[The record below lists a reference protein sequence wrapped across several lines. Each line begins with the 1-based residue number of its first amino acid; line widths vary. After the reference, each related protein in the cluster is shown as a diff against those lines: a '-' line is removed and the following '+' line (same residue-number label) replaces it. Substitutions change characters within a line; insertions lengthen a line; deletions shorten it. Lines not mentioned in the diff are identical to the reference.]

1 MVEIQFKRGGR
12 KVLYEGYNYNYK
24 KNAPDKIIWRC
35 RTSGRNFYLRT
46 NLEMAISSVTEHSN
60 EADFEKNLTEFA
72 YRKMLKRSEETS
84 ELPREIIYE
93 TFKGFNDVEV
103 VFTPFNFSHRSKDI

>member
-1 MVEIQFKRGGR
+1 MHQHALGNLFFRPQGTIKKDFLKNLSLIMENFSHDQMVEIQFKRGGR

-46 NLEMAISSVTEHSN
+46 NLEMAILSVTEHSN

-72 YRKMLKRSEETS
+72 YRKC
-84 ELPREIIYE
+84 
-93 TFKGFNDVEV
+93 
-103 VFTPFNFSHRSKDI
+103 